1 MESRGGRA
9 LDAYG
14 FWSWVYEDADV
25 TFRTSK
31 SYTISGQSG
40 RGLWARVGAC
50 FAALILTFTAQADTI
65 VGTPI
70 DWDYN
75 VPTPAWGAIVGDAT
89 VAISGP
95 SEGNTTDWLKI
106 TLPTDKTD
114 TVKGEA
120 ADLFAGTWQSDYWV
134 EFDFWAQGD
143 NPPLALEVRWA
154 DAAGDR
160 IWGNTIESAAVG
172 SGDWNTLR
180 SDPFAFSA
188 SNWDLKSGT
197 GGDAADFLAD
207 LNAIDWIGV
216 SISTDGFD
224 SGVYGVDDF
233 KLMVP
238 EPAEYLM
245 LAAALIT
252 ALLVMRRQK
261 LLPAPLQAV
270 TLG

>member
-1 MESRGGRA
+1 M
-9 LDAYG
+9 
-14 FWSWVYEDADV
+14 

-31 SYTISGQSG
+31 SYTTSGRSG

-50 FAALILTFTAQADTI
+50 FAALLLTLTAQADTI

-70 DWDYN
+70 DWEFN
-75 VPTPAWGAIVGDAT
+75 VPDPAWGPIVDDAT
-89 VAISGP
+89 VAIVTDDSG
-95 SEGNTTDWLKI
+95 GNSTDWLKI
-106 TLPTDKTD
+106 TLANNKTD
-114 TVKGEA
+114 TVKGDST
-120 ADLFAGTWQSDYWV
+120 DLFTGTWQPNYWV
-134 EFDFWAQGD
+134 EFDFWAAG
-143 NPPLALEVRWA
+143 NNAPATLEVRWA

-172 SGDWNTLR
+172 AVGWNTLR

-188 SNWDLKSGT
+188 SNWDLKSG
-197 GGDAADFLAD
+197 GGGTAADFLAD

-216 SISTDGFD
+216 SISTDGVD

-252 ALLVMRRQK
+252 ALLVMRHQK
-261 LLPAPLQAV
+261 CLPA
-270 TLG
+270 